1 MFLQTKTWKEV
12 AKMQFLG
19 ISALILIAAAIAG
32 QISVRLQLP
41 AVVGE
46 LIAGVV
52 LGPALLNWVQPTA
65 DLHLLSELGVI
76 ILMFLAGLDSDLSLL
91 KRFGRPSLLV
101 AVLGMVVP
109 IIGGLV
115 PESLFIL
122 ILGLAFF

>member
-1 MFLQTKTWKEV
+1 MFFQTKTRKEV

-19 ISALILIAAAIAG
+19 VSALILIAAAIAG

-52 LGPALLNWVQPTA
+52 LGPALLNWVRPTV

-91 KRFGRPSLLV
+91 KRFGRSSLLV

-109 IIGGLV
+109 IIGG
-115 PESLFIL
+115 F
-122 ILGLAFF
+122 GLAFF